1 MPDVL
6 EMPYR
11 PPVLDSGQPGEKK
24 YTYRLAGNTCLAGD
38 VIGDY
43 SFDTPLRIGDRVTFL
58 DMALYTMVKTNT
70 FNGTPL
76 PDILYRKSD
85 GELVTER
92 TFSYD
97 DFQSRL

>member
-1 MPDVL
+1 ML
-6 EMPYR
+6 YR
-11 PPVLDSGQPGEKK
+11 AYSFSIACTAPFERTAKKK

-43 SFDTPLRIGDRVTFL
+43 SFDMPLRIGDRVTFL
-58 DMALYTMVKTNT
+58 D
-70 FNGTPL
+70 GTPL

-85 GELVTER
+85 GELVTVR

-97 DFQSRL
+97 DFKSRL

>member
-1 MPDVL
+1 M
-6 EMPYR
+6 
-11 PPVLDSGQPGEKK
+11 
-24 YTYRLAGNTCLAGD
+24 
-38 VIGDY
+38 
-43 SFDTPLRIGDRVTFL
+43 PLRIGDRVTFL

-85 GELVTER
+85 GELVTVR

-97 DFQSRL
+97 DFKSRL